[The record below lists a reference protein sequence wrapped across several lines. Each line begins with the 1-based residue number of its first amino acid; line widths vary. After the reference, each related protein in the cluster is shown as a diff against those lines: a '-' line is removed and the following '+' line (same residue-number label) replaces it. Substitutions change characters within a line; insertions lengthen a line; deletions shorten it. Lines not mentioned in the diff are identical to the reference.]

1 MGATMILGNIVAN
14 RLEKIATDG
23 FDILKISK
31 EAFGIYQDPDLSLTN
46 DLDMALLSLI
56 AMEDGIEF
64 EMVEKEFWTL
74 LSEIRQM

>member
-1 MGATMILGNIVAN
+1 MILGNIVAN

-56 AMEDGIEF
+56 AMEDGLEF
-64 EMVEKEFWTL
+64 EMAEKEFWTL